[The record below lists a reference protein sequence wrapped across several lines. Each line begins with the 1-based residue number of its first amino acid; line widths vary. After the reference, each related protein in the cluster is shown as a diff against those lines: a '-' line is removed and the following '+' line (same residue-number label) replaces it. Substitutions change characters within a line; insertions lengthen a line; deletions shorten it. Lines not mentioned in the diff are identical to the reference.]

1 MNKSWQDFFCL
12 YAIRG
17 RRRSADYFR
26 TRKGLAIMKNLT
38 IEKVIGREII
48 DSRGNPTVEAEVY
61 LADGTIGRGTAPSGA
76 STGEFEALELRDN
89 DKERFGGKGVTK
101 AVANINTVINE
112 ALKGKD
118 ASDIYAVDAAMKAA
132 DGTKDKSNLGA
143 NAILAVS
150 IASCRAAATALE
162 IPLYRFLGG
171 VNANR
176 LPVPMMNIVNG
187 GCHALSSGLDVQ
199 EFMIMPVGA
208 PSFKECLRW
217 CAEVFHALAS
227 ILKER
232 GLATSVGDEGGF
244 APALKSD
251 EEAIETILEAVKKAG
266 YEPGSDF
273 MIAMDA
279 ASSEWKTGTVG
290 EYKLPKAGTV
300 YTSGQLINHWKA
312 LVEKYPIISIEDALD
327 EEDWE
332 GWKKLTAE
340 LGDKVQLVGD
350 DLFVTNTE
358 RLSKG
363 IELGCGNSILIK
375 LNQIGSVSETL
386 EAIKM
391 AHNAGYTAVTSHRS
405 GETEDTTIADLAVA
419 LNTCQIKT
427 GAPSRS
433 ERVAKYN
440 QLLRIEEELGANT
453 VYGYKRIK

>member
-1 MNKSWQDFFCL
+1 MKSL
-12 YAIRG
+12 KI
-17 RRRSADYFR
+17 
-26 TRKGLAIMKNLT
+26 T
-38 IEKVIGREII
+38 KVVGREIL
-48 DSRGNPTVEAEVY
+48 DSRGNPTVEAEVH
-61 LADGTIGRGTAPSGA
+61 LEDGTIGRGTAPSGA
-76 STGEFEALELRDN
+76 STGEFEALELRDG
-89 DKERFGGKGVTK
+89 DKSRYLGKGVTK
-101 AVANINTVINE
+101 AAQNINETINQV
-112 ALKGKD
+112 LTGMD
-118 ASDIYAVDAAMKAA
+118 ASDIYAVDKAMMDA
-132 DGTKDKSNLGA
+132 DGTKGKTKLGA

-150 IASCRAAATALE
+150 IACSRAAANALD
-162 IPLYRFLGG
+162 IPLYRFFGG
-171 VNANR
+171 ISGNK

-244 APALKSD
+244 APALASD

-266 YEPGSDF
+266 YEPGRDF
-273 MIAMDA
+273 KIAMDA
-279 ASSEWKTGTVG
+279 ASSEWKTGKVG

-300 YTSGQLINHWKA
+300 YTSDELIEHWKK
-312 LVEKYPIISIEDALD
+312 LVDKYPIISIEDGLD

-358 RLSKG
+358 RLEKG

-391 AHNAGYTAVTSHRS
+391 AHKAGYTAIASHRS

-440 QLLRIEEELGANT
+440 QLLRIEEELGDSA
-453 VYGYKRIK
+453 VYPGIKAFNVK